1 MFQTSTKLCLVGAF
15 AAVAG
20 VAAQDA
26 DARGPR
32 GGGFRGGAGISR
44 AAGGGFNRANVTRPQ
59 RGTGQQR
66 QQFGSRARNGNT
78 GATANAN
85 SSRRANG
92 NSNTQLASRGNGNT
106 GIAGNSGAMN
116 SGNAANSGVVGSGNG
131 NTGVVNNGNVNN
143 GNIGSGNVNTG
154 NVVAG
159 NDVDIDVNGGWVG
172 YPAGTGAAY
181 ATGVVVGST
190 VTAAAI
196 GSYYSALPVGCSPY
210 VYSSY
215 RYYTCAGT
223 WYQEQYRSGTSV
235 YVVVADPTKGK

>member
-1 MFQTSTKLCLVGAF
+1 MFQTSTKLCLIAAF

-20 VAAQDA
+20 VVAQDA

-32 GGGFRGGAGISR
+32 GGGGFRGGAGISR
-44 AAGGGFNRANVTRPQ
+44 PAGGGFDRANATRPQ

-66 QQFGSRARNGNT
+66 QQFGSRAGN
-78 GATANAN
+78 
-85 SSRRANG
+85 R
-92 NSNTQLASRGNGNT
+92 NT
-106 GIAGNSGAMN
+106 GIAGNSGGMN

-181 ATGVVVGST
+181 ATGAVVGST

-210 VYSSY
+210 AYSSY

-223 WYQEQYRSGTSV
+223 WYQQQYRSGTSV